1 MKNYELKDF
10 TNLDELLQAVVKDV
24 KPYLMD
30 QEGQG
35 RLGAGR
41 VINVEGGFSNFICGF
56 IIEVQFTDRT
66 IKLDLQKAYQSG
78 AFKLGN
84 QVMEVVNKYQEI
96 LNIASAEQKAIED
109 KKWEEKRVK
118 EKAEKEAEEA
128 EKEKEKYENYVKNN
142 LNNLKTLS
150 NNSINMHSGIAKAI
164 GWLAKNTTNIT
175 AAMPD
180 FCESWFRRMFGDA
193 KARIVDQKKKGPSG
207 WSSQWAFSLNMNIK
221 EEAKN
226 NIPTCLREYTDG
238 NRNHNVNNTRFIF
251 TLIQDY
257 GFQIG
262 RKQDVEEIRKHIP
275 EKYLEDFEEGYNA

>member
-84 QVMEVVNKYQEI
+84 QVMEVVNKYQELFFDI
-96 LNIASAEQKAIED
+96 LK
-109 KKWEEKRVK
+109 
-118 EKAEKEAEEA
+118 
-128 EKEKEKYENYVKNN
+128 
-142 LNNLKTLS
+142 
-150 NNSINMHSGIAKAI
+150 
-164 GWLAKNTTNIT
+164 
-175 AAMPD
+175 
-180 FCESWFRRMFGDA
+180 
-193 KARIVDQKKKGPSG
+193 
-207 WSSQWAFSLNMNIK
+207 
-221 EEAKN
+221 
-226 NIPTCLREYTDG
+226 
-238 NRNHNVNNTRFIF
+238 
-251 TLIQDY
+251 
-257 GFQIG
+257 
-262 RKQDVEEIRKHIP
+262 
-275 EKYLEDFEEGYNA
+275 